1 MASAFN
7 RLDLAA
13 QRVHDRVFGEL
24 FTHKPKTRAANVN
37 APWVDD
43 TSRTQRTIT
52 AIYTERDVPEDLPES
67 IDVREDRRPGV
78 STHRHTIEVGATAGI
93 NVNPGDIFV
102 RAADG
107 SSWRVNAVD
116 LDDANRQ
123 KCTVNRI

>member
-1 MASAFN
+1 MASLFT
-7 RLDLAA
+7 RLDTAA

-107 SSWRVNAVD
+107 SSWRVHAVD
-116 LDDANRQ
+116 LDDAGRQ
-123 KCTVNRI
+123 KCVVNRI